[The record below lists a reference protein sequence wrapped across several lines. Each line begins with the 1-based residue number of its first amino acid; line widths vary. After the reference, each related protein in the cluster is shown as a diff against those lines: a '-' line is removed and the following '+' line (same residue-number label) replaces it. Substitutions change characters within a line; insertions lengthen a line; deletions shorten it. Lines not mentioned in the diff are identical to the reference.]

1 MIKDQRKSVL
11 ETSSQ
16 EPSSHEN
23 DCEPEQV
30 EENGKK
36 ASSGFEDNKLKQQNG
51 SQETDEH
58 KIYF

>member
-16 EPSSHEN
+16 EPSSQEN
-23 DCEPEQV
+23 DCEPEKV
-30 EENGKK
+30 EGNGKK
-36 ASSGFEDNKLKQQNG
+36 ASLGYQDIKIKQQNG

-58 KIYF
+58 KIYY